1 MMYESI
7 IFILS
12 HSHFK
17 QEEDRAVSALSG
29 FGLNQYL
36 AGAGLPTGA
45 HVYADPLGFSGLMSH
60 ATTELHDP
68 DSSEAS
74 ISPVLAGVGMDLEDA
89 LEGDP
94 LELGAEPDEQ
104 EQQHH
109 LEGSKRQ
116 ERPKKMRTKTRMVEK
131 PKTVYERYPSFRP
144 GKVLDFS
151 ELFKG
156 YINRK
161 SRVSKRPFH
170 GKLL

>member
-1 MMYESI
+1 
-7 IFILS
+7 LS
-12 HSHFK
+12 S
-17 QEEDRAVSALSG
+17 

-45 HVYADPLGFSGLMSH
+45 NVFADSLGFSGLVTH

-74 ISPVLAGVGMDLEDA
+74 ITPVLAATGVDLEDD

-94 LELGAEPDEQ
+94 LELGAEVEEIGQ
-104 EQQHH
+104 V
-109 LEGSKRQ
+109 G
-116 ERPKKMRTKTRMVEK
+116 ERTIQKKPKKKMVKTRMVEK
-131 PKTVYERYPSFRP
+131 PKSVYERYPSFRP
-144 GKVLDFS
+144 GRVLDFS

-156 YINRK
+156 FINRK

-170 GKLL
+170 GKPQIHL